1 MSVDLANVGEVAG
14 DEVVQLYVRD
24 EVSSVTTPVQS
35 LKGFQRVP
43 LQPKQ
48 SITVTFALNVTKD
61 LAIYNRKYE
70 WVVEPGQFTVMV
82 GSSSNTILL
91 QGSFDVIL

>member
-1 MSVDLANVGEVAG
+1 MSFDLANVGEVAG

-48 SITVTFALNVTKD
+48 AITVTFALNVTKD
-61 LAIYNRKYE
+61 LAVYNRYSLAPKSGT
-70 WVVEPGQFTVMV
+70 PPHT
-82 GSSSNTILL
+82 TAHAHAHA
-91 QGSFDVIL
+91 

>member
-1 MSVDLANVGEVAG
+1 VSVSVDLANVGEVAG

-61 LAIYNRKYE
+61 LAIYNRYLLAPK
-70 WVVEPGQFTVMV
+70 
-82 GSSSNTILL
+82 SSTRAT
-91 QGSFDVIL
+91 QPHTHTHTHD

>member
-1 MSVDLANVGEVAG
+1 MAG

-24 EVSSVTTPVQS
+24 EVSSVTTPVMA

-43 LQPKQ
+43 LLPKQ

-61 LAIYNRKYE
+61 LAVYNRY
-70 WVVEPGQFTVMV
+70 
-82 GSSSNTILL
+82 S
-91 QGSFDVIL
+91 